1 MVAALSPRT
10 LPQKRS
16 LRADMKHQRSMRTQ
30 ILGLLISSAAGVGT
44 LEAAALPPILIGV
57 SNVQS
62 GPSRSLGQ
70 QLMQGSMSYFTMVN
84 DHGGIH
90 GRKITVVL
98 KDDKYEP
105 DPAIQNTNEL
115 ITKDKWFFLFDY
127 VGTPTPY
134 ARAAPTALL

>member
-1 MVAALSPRT
+1 
-10 LPQKRS
+10 
-16 LRADMKHQRSMRTQ
+16 MKHQSGMRTR
-30 ILGLLISSAAGVGT
+30 ILWAVLISSASSWSLRAVT
-44 LEAAALPPILIGV
+44 LSPIVIGV

-70 QLMQGSMSYFTMVN
+70 QLMQGSMSYFTLIN
-84 DHGGIH
+84 DRGGIH

-115 ITKDKWFFLFDY
+115 ITKDKVFFLFDY
-127 VGTPTPY
+127 FGPATLTRV
-134 ARAAPTALL
+134 L